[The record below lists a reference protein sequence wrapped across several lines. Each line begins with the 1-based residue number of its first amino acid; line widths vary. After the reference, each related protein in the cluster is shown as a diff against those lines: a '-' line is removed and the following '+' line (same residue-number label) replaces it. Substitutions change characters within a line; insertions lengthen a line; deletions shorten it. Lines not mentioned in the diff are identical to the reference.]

1 MAFRTSIKN
10 LVESAIV
17 TLNDIA
23 ETVTYTSIAQGQYDT
38 FSGQITNTNTEY
50 TFNAVVKYLGAIV
63 GGNDTETPVT
73 GDIEILFASNDLAIS
88 PSTSDTI
95 TRSGEVYSIN
105 SIKSDPVTASYTLNL
120 VRMG

>member
-50 TFNAVVKYLGAIV
+50 TFNAVVKYLGGIV